1 VHRLLYADAGGQLH
15 EASALGAAGRSGW
28 RLVHSDPLMPLPT
41 GASLMHLPGR
51 RPLGLG
57 VQAEPVEVTAR
68 GAMAVAAVLPPGYLR
83 TLLPAY
89 VEQDRAPVLPLYGYA
104 AVASV
109 DGQLWVA
116 AMRTDDWDA
125 WNPLTADRQQIDI
138 AIRRARRSLPSN
150 RLLTHLETC
159 ATDYRCL
166 TAQNMFL
173 RRGEG
178 AIPVSPACNAAC
190 LGCISEQWGDVD
202 SPQARLGFAPTAVE
216 IAELAGWHLNASTG
230 TENFV
235 SFGQGCEG
243 EPLTRRSALVEATRR
258 IRAAAPEATI
268 HLNTNGSRPGVLR
281 RLVEAG
287 LNSIRISIFSLD
299 DGRFRAYYR
308 PLGYGLE
315 QVHECADIVAGAG
328 GQVTINLLTFPGITD
343 SPDEIERIVDFVGR
357 HGVRQIQLR
366 SLNVDPHWLLSRIP
380 EPTEGIGMTEFVAV
394 LQRRCPG
401 LQLGNFTRPA
411 ARRTPVEA
419 AYDRPLP
426 YHGNAGG

>member
-1 VHRLLYADAGGQLH
+1 
-15 EASALGAAGRSGW
+15 
-28 RLVHSDPLMPLPT
+28 
-41 GASLMHLPGR
+41 
-51 RPLGLG
+51 
-57 VQAEPVEVTAR
+57 
-68 GAMAVAAVLPPGYLR
+68 
-83 TLLPAY
+83 
-89 VEQDRAPVLPLYGYA
+89 
-104 AVASV
+104 
-109 DGQLWVA
+109 
-116 AMRTDDWDA
+116 
-125 WNPLTADRQQIDI
+125 
-138 AIRRARRSLPSN
+138 
-150 RLLTHLETC
+150 
-159 ATDYRCL
+159 
-166 TAQNMFL
+166 
-173 RRGEG
+173 
-178 AIPVSPACNAAC
+178 
-190 LGCISEQWGDVD
+190 
-202 SPQARLGFAPTAVE
+202 
-216 IAELAGWHLNASTG
+216 
-230 TENFV
+230 
-235 SFGQGCEG
+235 
-243 EPLTRRSALVEATRR
+243 
-258 IRAAAPEATI
+258 
-268 HLNTNGSRPGVLR
+268 VLR

-308 PLGYGLE
+308 PVGYGLE

-419 AYDRPLP
+419 AYDRPLA